1 VSTGSLVRPKVV
13 KSVHYCP
20 KTQVFT
26 NRQYRDITSTS
37 GAPTGASYPT
47 KDEQGNLLQ
56 TEYGLST
63 YKDHQTVTIQ
73 EMPENS
79 PPGQMPCSGT
89 RSPRAHAQGV
99 RGLRGASV
107 TVT

>member
-1 VSTGSLVRPKVV
+1 VV

-20 KTQVFT
+20 KTQTFT
-26 NRQYRDITSTS
+26 NRSYRDITSTS
-37 GAPTGASYPT
+37 GAPTGAVYPT

-63 YKDHQTVTIQ
+63 YKDHQTVTVQ

-79 PPGQMPCSGT
+79 PPGQMPCSGA
-89 RSPRAHAQGV
+89 SALHLARACLHPLAHM
-99 RGLRGASV
+99 LGACV
-107 TVT
+107 